1 MALFQGRLDSKDSN
15 FRRGVKT
22 DEKVVIALYKLGD
35 ESTFMKT
42 SNAWQR
48 GKTTGW
54 ECMYNVC

>member
-1 MALFQGRLDSKDSN
+1 VALFQGRLDGKDN
-15 FRRGVKT
+15 NIRRGVKT
-22 DEKVVIALYKLGD
+22 DEKIVIALYKLGD

-48 GKTTGW
+48 GKTTVW